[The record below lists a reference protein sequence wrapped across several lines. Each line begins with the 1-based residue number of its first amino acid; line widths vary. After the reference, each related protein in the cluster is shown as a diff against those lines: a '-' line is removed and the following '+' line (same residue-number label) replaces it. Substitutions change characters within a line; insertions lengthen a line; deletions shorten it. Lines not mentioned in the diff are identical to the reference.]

1 VTEGDKESVVG
12 SVEGSKEVTSDG
24 NVRESGQGP
33 VERCEQERRKN
44 VTGKVEQVK
53 WGMVEERVKEVV
65 LVVI

>member
-1 VTEGDKESVVG
+1 MTEGAEESAVG

-53 WGMVEERVKEVV
+53 
-65 LVVI
+65 